1 MKPAAEFRDHQ
12 CAAAGIF
19 SNQVALCHLEDAVQ
33 WLWVVTVTICLHQTG
48 ITQEDVA

>member
-33 WLWVVTVTICLHQTG
+33 WLWVVTVTICKVEKLKAAEQ
-48 ITQEDVA
+48 VS